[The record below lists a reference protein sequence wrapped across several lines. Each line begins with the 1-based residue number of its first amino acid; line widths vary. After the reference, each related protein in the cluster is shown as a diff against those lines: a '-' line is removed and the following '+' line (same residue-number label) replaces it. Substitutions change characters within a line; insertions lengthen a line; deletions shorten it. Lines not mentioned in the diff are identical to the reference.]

1 MRKRDGSRKRQRG
14 SVTVFAALSF
24 MLVAALIC
32 ALIESVRV
40 QGARVMVAMA
50 ANMALDN
57 LFSTYEREL
66 LDEYGILLFDG
77 AAGGTE
83 VDQRALEQSL
93 EESMNYN
100 LDTDSGMYLVKGQDF
115 YGVTVESVSVDRV
128 ITADAAYGL
137 VWRSMINDYAKLDY
151 SAELMETLLGIETM
165 NEKNEKLEM
174 VVERMDECYE
184 TAADISL
191 AYLDLIERLDGIQCN
206 SRGIDFGNLKVRTSY
221 VKAWRST
228 DAVSKEQISI
238 DHDGV
243 YQAVS
248 SQGARITLLFQD
260 LLGLY
265 EQVVKGDISKVGE
278 LIEYTR
284 VARQFFMDTRNAIER
299 CIGIIE
305 SIRGDQEGLKGQITS
320 TAAFLEGMKDSLLKE
335 DYSGLFEELSI
346 ICSQD
351 QQMEER
357 FENLGE
363 IYDILIYDRD
373 LVQQILEYCPS
384 LAGVKEDA
392 HAAEEVLTYYEDYL
406 KAEPLLWQYRTDGM
420 YLSYEGLECREE
432 DGSILGCVYDYV
444 QSGICRMVIPKD
456 SEISAKKINV
466 KGLAD
471 MYGVRGE
478 REEYIE
484 DMANDLINEA
494 LFSLY
499 LGDHFDSFT
508 DSDGSGL
515 LDYQLEYIIFGKASD
530 KENLTKAITAV
541 AGIRLGFNLAHIY
554 TDSGKK
560 QEAYSIALA
569 ALGFTGI
576 MALVKALQYTIL
588 TAWAVGETVMDLKTL
603 MKGGCV
609 PLLKKKEEWNLT
621 LSNLLA
627 GNLTLTEEE
636 KEERGLAYN
645 DYLSCVMLLS
655 DGQDKAF
662 RSMSAVE
669 LYMIGAGVSDF
680 RLRNYV
686 HGMEITVTYRVG
698 SKKQLF
704 TERCSYT
711 Y

>member
-1 MRKRDGSRKRQRG
+1 MRKRDGRKLRQQG

-32 ALIESVRV
+32 ALTESARV

-66 LDEYGILLFDG
+66 LDKYGILLFDG

-100 LDTDSGMYLVKGQDF
+100 LDTDSGMYVVKGQDF

-151 SAELMETLLGIETM
+151 SAQLMETLLGIGAM

-174 VVERMDECYE
+174 AVERMDECYE

-228 DAVSKEQISI
+228 DEVSREQISI

-265 EQVVKGDISKVGE
+265 EQVVKGDASKVGE
-278 LIEYTR
+278 LIDYTR

-305 SIRGDQEGLKGQITS
+305 NIRGDQEGLKGQIASATV
-320 TAAFLEGMKDSLLKE
+320 FLEGMKDSLLEE
-335 DYSGLFEELSI
+335 DYSGLIEELSI

-373 LVQQILEYCPS
+373 LVQQILDYCPS
-384 LAGVKEDA
+384 LAGIKEDSRGA
-392 HAAEEVLTYYEDYL
+392 GEVLPYYEDYL
-406 KAEPLLWQYRTDGM
+406 KAEPLLRQYRTDGM

-494 LFSLY
+494 LFGLY

-508 DSDGSGL
+508 DTDGSGL
-515 LDYQLEYIIFGKASD
+515 LDYQLEYILFGKASD

-609 PLLKKKEEWNLT
+609 PLLKKKEEWNLS

-636 KEERGLAYN
+636 KEESGLAYN

-686 HGMEITVTYRVG
+686 YGMEITVTYRAG

-704 TERCSYT
+704 TEHCSYT

>member
-1 MRKRDGSRKRQRG
+1 MSKRDGRKKRQQG

-32 ALIESVRV
+32 ALIESARV

-66 LDEYGILLFDG
+66 LDKYGILLFDG
-77 AAGGTE
+77 AAGGTQ

-151 SAELMETLLGIETM
+151 SAELMEALLGIEEM
-165 NEKNEKLEM
+165 NEENVKLEM
-174 VVERMDECYE
+174 AVERMDGCYE

-191 AYLDLIERLDGIQCN
+191 AYLDLVERLDGIQCG
-206 SRGIDFGNLKVRTSY
+206 SRGIDFSNLKVRTSY

-228 DAVSKEQISI
+228 DTVSREEISI

-243 YQAVS
+243 YRAVS
-248 SQGARITLLFQD
+248 SQGARIVLLFQD

-265 EQVVKGDISKVGE
+265 EQVIKGDASKVSE
-278 LIEYTR
+278 LIDYTR
-284 VARQFFMDTRNAIER
+284 VARQFFMDTLNALER

-305 SIRGDQEGLKGQITS
+305 SIQRERDGLKEQITS

-335 DYSGLFEELSI
+335 DYSGLLEELSI

-357 FENLGE
+357 FENLEE
-363 IYDILIYDRD
+363 IYDILIYDRA
-373 LVQQILEYCPS
+373 LVQQILECCPS
-384 LAGVKEDA
+384 LAGVKADS
-392 HAAEEVLTYYEDYL
+392 HAAEEVMPYYEGYL

-478 REEYIE
+478 REEYI
-484 DMANDLINEA
+484 DDTANDFINEA

-515 LDYQLEYIIFGKASD
+515 LDYQLEYIIFGSSSD

-554 TDSGKK
+554 TDSSKK

-588 TAWAVGETVMDLKTL
+588 TAWAVGETVMDLKIL

-621 LSNLLA
+621 LTNLLA
-627 GNLTLTEEE
+627 GNLALAEEE
-636 KEERGLAYN
+636 KEERGLSYN

-669 LYMIGAGVSDF
+669 LYMIGAGVPDF

-686 HGMEITVTYRVG
+686 YGMEITVTYRAG
-698 SKKQLF
+698 SRKELF
-704 TERCSYT
+704 TEHCSYT